1 MTPRVITTV
10 FPVVPVASR
19 ATKYP
24 STVSKLG
31 ICTKVMER
39 DQSITDVHEKKLDHR
54 RHRAVNKILEG
65 AQRAPYISEQSHLF
79 SF

>member
-10 FPVVPVASR
+10 FPVVPVASCP
-19 ATKYP
+19 TKYP

-39 DQSITDVHEKKLDHR
+39 DQSITDVHEKTVITAGIGRLTKYLKVPKER
-54 RHRAVNKILEG
+54 LT
-65 AQRAPYISEQSHLF
+65 
-79 SF
+79 